1 MKVLLYFPLFLVGIA
16 AGFFYF
22 SHLWKSINIFG
33 TEKNKILM
41 SMLIRLPIPIGAVLF
56 AAFVAGVGG
65 IISVLV
71 GFTIFQIVFLVKM
84 GIKLKKEVEAEALQK
99 ESPQIEKTENK
110 E

>member
-1 MKVLLYFPLFLVGIA
+1 MEVLLYFPLFILGLI

-41 SMLIRLPIPIGAVLF
+41 SMLIRLPIPIAAVLV
-56 AAFVAGVGG
+56 AAFIAGVGG

-71 GFTIFQIVFLVKM
+71 GFTVFQIVFLVKM
-84 GIKLKKEVEAEALQK
+84 GIKLKKEVEAEAVK
-99 ESPQIEKTENK
+99 EENQHHEK
-110 E
+110 